1 MKFILS
7 LMLVLQTLYGIAQ
20 KARDTIFL
28 NNGSRIIGEIKKI
41 KLGVITFDP
50 DDANDITVQ
59 LKKVRTMAAQSKV
72 FRIESNQHQVYF
84 GKISPADSLGHAL
97 FITDTNTILHPIEQ
111 ISILYPIKNQF
122 KQRFSGLAKAGFDFT
137 RSSGLGRLNYEGR
150 VTYTAKKIEL
160 NFSTAGIYTI
170 SDTSFSRDR
179 EDISL
184 KNNYYFNTTWFAT
197 VLLKY
202 QRNLELGLL
211 RRFQEGIGGGN
222 KFITN
227 KHIYAWSRGGMVLN
241 QEENTE
247 NTSSG
252 TLAELFGQLEFNFF
266 RFTKPELSFSIGET
280 FYYSL
285 SQQGRVRNDA
295 QLTLSWEIVK
305 DLDLTISTYTNFD
318 NQPPLAE
325 SSTFDMGVVFGIAFT
340 FN

>member
-1 MKFILS
+1 MKYILS
-7 LMLVLQTLYGIAQ
+7 LMLVLQNFCGIAQ

-28 NNGSRIIGEIKKI
+28 NNGSRFIGEIKKI

-72 FRIESNQHQVYF
+72 FRIESIQHKVYF
-84 GKISPADSLGHAL
+84 GKISPADSVGHAL
-97 FITDTNTILHPIEQ
+97 ILTDTSAVIHPIEQ
-111 ISILYPIKNQF
+111 ISVLYPILNQL
-122 KQRFSGLAKAGFDFT
+122 KQRFTGMAKAGFDFT

-150 VTYTAKKIEL
+150 VTYTAKNLEL

-179 EDISL
+179 EDISI

-202 QRNLELGLL
+202 QRNLELGLI
-211 RRFQEGIGGGN
+211 RRFQQGLGGGN
-222 KFITN
+222 KFITS

-241 QEENTE
+241 QEKNTE
-247 NTSSG
+247 NTTSG
-252 TLAELFGQLEFNFF
+252 TLTELFGQLEFNFF

-285 SQQGRVRNDA
+285 TQQGRVRNDA
-295 QLTLSWEIVK
+295 QLTLSWEIIK
-305 DLDLTISTYTNFD
+305 DIDLTISTYTNFD